1 MRWSFIIAMTC
12 ALCVCSQAAF
22 AQTEVRNDS
31 FDQNQAQRIGTALI
45 EDGEMYAADFVL
57 PQSITLPVELLGVRV
72 VMVADPNKPGTA
84 CGRFHLEVYEDANP
98 GAAGPPLDCPIAT
111 YEDPGAEIYSM
122 KRQFGAAQRDIA
134 FELRG
139 DPNNYQD
146 LLFSSINN
154 NPQLMT
160 RIPAVML
167 NTRNVRVGLLAV
179 DNACGLQQGD
189 YHPLMLTDTD
199 GEQGQNFLYGYLA
212 GICPPSATRFYYW
225 KDFAPFFSVTPGDFV
240 MRLLLRAP
248 NMMPPDMG
256 GQDIGMD
263 MMIVDIG
270 PDGSMDMTRVDMAT
284 AKDMMGGADMKAL
297 PDMRAD
303 KDMSANNDQDMKPQP
318 TGGLALTSVSP
329 SSAPTGVSTEIAVLG
344 EGFVS
349 GLELSLDARKIGV
362 VEVKPGRILATVP
375 SGLTPKAYDVIV
387 TNPDGKTA
395 LLSGGFTV
403 TSGVSADMGQQDMS
417 SKPGANG
424 AGNSVGEG
432 CGCVQVK
439 PGARQPWWGAL
450 LILGLM
456 GFVARRRLG

>member
-1 MRWSFIIAMTC
+1 MRWSPAIAMTC
-12 ALCVCSQAAF
+12 ALCLWSQAAF
-22 AQTEVRNDS
+22 TQTEVRNDS

-72 VMVADPNKPGTA
+72 VMVADPNKPGLA
-84 CGRFHLEVYEDANP
+84 CGRFHVEVYEDANS

-111 YEDPGAEIYSM
+111 YEDPGMEIYSM

-134 FELRG
+134 FEVRG

-146 LLFSSINN
+146 LLFSSINS
-154 NPQLMT
+154 NPQLMAT
-160 RIPAVML
+160 IPPVML
-167 NTRNVRVGLLAV
+167 NSRNVRVGLLAV
-179 DNACGLQQGD
+179 DNACGLQQGE

-199 GEQGQNFLYGYLA
+199 GEQGENFLYGYLA
-212 GICPPSATRFYYW
+212 GVCPQTSTRFYYW
-225 KDFAPFFSVTPGDFV
+225 KDFAPFFSVTQGDFV

-256 GQDIGMD
+256 QDMGKD
-263 MMIVDIG
+263 MMVVDIG

-284 AKDMMGGADMKAL
+284 AKDMMGGADMKAP

-303 KDMSANNDQDMKPQP
+303 NDMAANNDKDMKP
-318 TGGLALTSVSP
+318 TVGGLALTSVSP
-329 SSAPTGVSTEIAVLG
+329 KSAPTAASTEIAVLG

-395 LLSGGFTV
+395 LLAGGFTV
-403 TSGVSADMGQQDMS
+403 TSGAGVDMGQQDMS

-424 AGNSVGEG
+424 AGNSVEEG

-439 PGARQPWWGAL
+439 PGTRQPWWSAL

-456 GFVARRRLG
+456 GFVGYRRRRLH